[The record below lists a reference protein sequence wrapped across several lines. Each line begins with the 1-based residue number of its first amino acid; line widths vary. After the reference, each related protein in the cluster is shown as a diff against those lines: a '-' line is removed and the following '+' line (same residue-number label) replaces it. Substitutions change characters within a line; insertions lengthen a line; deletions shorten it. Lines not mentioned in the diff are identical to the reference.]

1 MNKTL
6 LAAKERLAA
15 FGYDLMDGDE
25 ALLSLAA
32 SRYEQF
38 VKDDCGFSD
47 TNNIPDALL
56 AVAADMAV
64 GEFIKAKM
72 AFSPNDIAAV
82 ASSPAVKQITIGDT
96 ATAFSVD
103 EKASPTACLCALADY
118 LINHGKEEMACYRK
132 IRW

>member
-38 VKDDCGFSD
+38 VKDDCGLCD
-47 TNNIPDALL
+47 IPNALINIT
-56 AVAADMAV
+56 ADMAV

-72 AFSPNDIAAV
+72 AFSPNDIAAI

-96 ATAFSVD
+96 ATAFAVD
-103 EKASPTACLCALADY
+103 EKASPTACLSALADY
-118 LINHGKEEMACYRK
+118 LLNHGKEEMACYRK

>member
-6 LAAKERLAA
+6 LSAKERLAA

-32 SRYEQF
+32 FHYEQF
-38 VKDDCGFSD
+38 VIDDCGFSD
-47 TNNIPDALL
+47 TNNIPA
-56 AVAADMAV
+56 AIVTVAADMAV

-72 AFSPNDIAAV
+72 AFSPNDIAAI

-103 EKASPTACLCALADY
+103 EKSSPTACLCALADY
-118 LINHGKEEMACYRK
+118 LLNHGKGEVVCYRK